1 MLALLVAVLLI
12 VNGSHAIL
20 IIKEIYTEETKP
32 ETELWQLKGIVAALD
47 DPDPEVWVKAF
58 DKLSRYD
65 LEQLKPPL
73 EIPKDRIEQIV
84 GCLGYENQTKSVQ
97 SKVRAS
103 AAQALGEMGA
113 AATQYAPQIGQLL
126 TDSDSDVRAKAA
138 SALGNMGAAASEYIP
153 QIAKL
158 LTDSDS
164 DVHVSA
170 TYALGKMGA
179 AATQYAPQIV
189 ERLTDSDLSAR
200 LSAASALGQMGATNK
215 DIAPQILPLLTHS
228 DSYVSDSAAYAL
240 GQMGAAASKYV
251 PQILPLLTNSDR
263 NVRYSAVLALR
274 EMGAAASEYAPQIVE
289 RLTDSHNSLLDT
301 TVAEVLGEMGTAAS
315 EYATQIAK
323 LLTHSDRDVRYS
335 AAETLGVMGA
345 AASEYAPQIL
355 PLLTDSDNQIPD
367 RATYALGEM
376 GAAASKYAPQILP
389 LLTHSD
395 DNVRANAAYVLARMG
410 VAPSEIAPQILQLLT
425 ESDWTVRANAA
436 RALGQM
442 GAAVFEYAPQIAK
455 LLTDLDSDVR
465 ASAAK
470 ALGQM
475 GAATSEYAPQ
485 IAKLLTDPDRNV
497 PNTAAKALEQM
508 GPLKLKDL
516 LSVLNQVYWYQREAP
531 SLRFLAYFLSG
542 GEKDSLRLIH
552 WLGSPEKYPHENED
566 HAINHQE
573 GVKVLELFEQIWE
586 PSKSL
591 SKLRKDLERQ
601 IAVVVNQVSWEQTDM
616 ELLKKHY
623 KNLKSINSQVAAV
636 AVKAKIVALERQHWF
651 LIGFKVW
658 LIHVSGWLLLII
670 IYPRSSQVQA
680 LIWDRKFRTIVGLGY
695 ISIALIWIPWL
706 RYRLLAPFREVLVAD
721 ASLDSFDPQAYF
733 PDSHVK
739 ITRATHTQPIQTA
752 IGQLQS
758 PVVLVGESG
767 LGKSMFLR
775 NLVKT
780 SGRLAV
786 YLPASQCAG
795 GVVEAIQ
802 AKLPIAAHDPQFL
815 QSLINYNTLDICIDG
830 LNEVSPDTRATI
842 NTFVEHHVQ
851 GHIILT
857 TQPLE
862 WTPPATAK
870 TYVLQPLKRQ
880 QIAEFLTSR
889 QGILPEDVPVSG
901 VAYEQACDD
910 YLASQLHQT
919 QSKQELAAVRRFLS
933 NPMDLTLVAQLLA
946 QGKDPDLLNLQQQQY
961 EIMAED
967 YQQIHLCPFPLAE
980 FAETVYQMRLHDQIT
995 IPEEGCLDE
1004 LHCMERYKM
1013 VLTRQ
1018 QKDGFGRTYREWKFR
1033 HDKIQEYFI
1042 VQTFLKTEN
1051 RERQH
1056 EHLSDP
1062 RFRGVYLLLAT
1073 LLEVEQAWVL
1083 REVLIQSAAE
1093 TKDHVVSDQFIQR
1106 FNSRQELTQTTNNY
1120 GVLALYQKHYQ
1131 DLIEIARLQASR
1143 LITVEN
1149 KAMSDS
1155 TSDSNH
1161 SNYQSK
1167 YDQRN
1172 CNNSFSN
1179 FVDATQSEFKQ
1190 EIATQTQHNYAPEKN
1205 QTLSEAAA
1213 EIQGLLKQLEQSNP
1227 NATDLEKTAFVNI
1240 AIPASTKKRLLS
1252 ALESGGKEALRELLD
1267 NPYVNVGMAIVEG
1280 WQNP

>member
-1 MLALLVAVLLI
+1 MPHRGDANRPKLFPTVKTIVTQCLCYLLALLVAVLLI
-12 VNGSHAIL
+12 VNGSHAHPS
-20 IIKEIYTEETKP
+20 IYSHESHP
-32 ETELWQLKGIVAALD
+32 EPESWQLKGIVAALK
-47 DPDPEVWVKAF
+47 DPDPLVWAEAL
-58 DKLSRYD
+58 DKLSSYKLD
-65 LEQLKPPL
+65 QLKPPV
-73 EIPKDRIEQIV
+73 EIPNKTIEQIAD
-84 GCLGYENQTKSVQ
+84 LLTYKHESNDHSENERKSVQ
-97 SKVRAS
+97 SRVRA
-103 AAQALGEMGA
+103 
-113 AATQYAPQIGQLL
+113 
-126 TDSDSDVRAKAA
+126 
-138 SALGNMGAAASEYIP
+138 
-153 QIAKL
+153 
-158 LTDSDS
+158 
-164 DVHVSA
+164 
-170 TYALGKMGA
+170 
-179 AATQYAPQIV
+179 
-189 ERLTDSDLSAR
+189 
-200 LSAASALGQMGATNK
+200 
-215 DIAPQILPLLTHS
+215 
-228 DSYVSDSAAYAL
+228 SAAYAL
-240 GQMGAAASKYV
+240 GQMGAAASEYA
-251 PQILPLLTNSDR
+251 PEIAELLTDSESY
-263 NVRYSAVLALR
+263 VRVSAAYALGQ
-274 EMGAAASEYAPQIVE
+274 MGAAASEYAPK
-289 RLTDSHNSLLDT
+289 
-301 TVAEVLGEMGTAAS
+301 
-315 EYATQIAK
+315 IAK
-323 LLTHSDRDVRYS
+323 LLT
-335 AAETLGVMGA
+335 
-345 AASEYAPQIL
+345 
-355 PLLTDSDNQIPD
+355 DSDSD
-367 RATYALGEM
+367 V
-376 GAAASKYAPQILP
+376 S
-389 LLTHSD
+389 HS
-395 DNVRANAAYVLARMG
+395 
-410 VAPSEIAPQILQLLT
+410 
-425 ESDWTVRANAA
+425 AA

-442 GAAVFEYAPQIAK
+442 GAAKDYAPKIAKLLTDSEIHVRASAASTLGHMGAAGSKYAPDIAKLLTDSEIGLRSSAAEALGNMGAGAFEYAPEIAKLLTDSDSYVSGSAAHALGQMGAAASEVAPQIAKLLTDSDSYVSGSAAHALGQMGAAAYKYAPQIAK
-455 LLTDLDSDVR
+455 LLTHSESDVR
-465 ASAAK
+465 ASAAN
-470 ALGQM
+470 ALGKMEAGAFEYALQIAKLLTDSESDVRYRAVEALGHIGAAASEYVPQIAKLLTDSEIYVGSSAAYALGNM
-475 GAATSEYAPQ
+475 GAAASEYAPQ
-485 IAKLLTDPDRNV
+485 IAKLLTDSHSDLRSSAADALGNMGAAAYKYAPEIAKLLTDSESYVRSS
-497 PNTAAKALEQM
+497 AAKALEQM
-508 GPLKLKDL
+508 APFEVKDL
-516 LSVLNQVYWYQREAP
+516 LSILNQVYWYQREAP
-531 SLRFLAYFLSG
+531 RLRFLAYFLSG
-542 GEKDSLRLIH
+542 GEIDSLGLIH
-552 WLGSPEKYPHENED
+552 WLGSPKEYPHENED

-573 GVKVLELFEQIWE
+573 GLDVLNLFADIWE
-586 PSKSL
+586 PSQAL
-591 SKLRKDLERQ
+591 PKLRKDLERQ
-601 IAVVVNQVSWEQTDM
+601 IAELVNHVRWKQADID
-616 ELLKKHY
+616 LLKEHY
-623 KNLKSINSQVAAV
+623 RNLNKAESRLAAD
-636 AVKAKIVALERQHWF
+636 VKAKIIALEGKHWF

-658 LIHVSGWLLLII
+658 LVHVSGWLLLII
-670 IYPRSSQVQA
+670 IYPRSLQVQG
-680 LIWDRKFRTIVGLGY
+680 LIWDWKFRTIVGLGY
-695 ISIALIWIPWL
+695 ISLALTWIPWL
-706 RYRLLAPFREVLVAD
+706 RYRLLAPFRQVLVAD

-802 AKLPIAAHDPQFL
+802 AKLPIAAEDPLFL

-880 QIAEFLTSR
+880 QIADFLTSR
-889 QGILPEDVPVSG
+889 QGILPEDAPVSG

-910 YLASQLHQT
+910 YLASQLQQT

-995 IPEEGCLDE
+995 IPEEDCLDE

-1018 QKDGFGRTYREWKFR
+1018 QKHGFGRTYREWKFR

-1073 LLEVEQAWVL
+1073 LLEVNQALVL
-1083 REVLIQSAAE
+1083 RETLIQSAAE

-1106 FNSRQELTQTTNNY
+1106 FNSRQELTQTTNNDEE
-1120 GVLALYQKHYQ
+1120 LALYQKHNQ
-1131 DLIEIARLQASR
+1131 NLIEIIKLVASR
-1143 LITVEN
+1143 PINVEN
-1149 KAMSDS
+1149 NAMSES
-1155 TSDSNH
+1155 TSDYHH

-1167 YDQRN
+1167 YDQRQSQHKFN
-1172 CNNSFSN
+1172 N
-1179 FVDATQSEFKQ
+1179 FVDATQSEFNQ
-1190 EIATQTQHNYAPEKN
+1190 EIDSQTQNNYAPEKN

-1213 EIQGLLKQLEQSNP
+1213 EIQQLLKQLEQSNP

-1240 AIPASTKKRLLS
+1240 AIPATTKQRLLS